1 MAGEILYKEA
11 CAQRSRT
18 VVGSSMALQPFA
30 FVRPFASG
38 QIDVA
43 VEDEVSEEDAAV
55 QGERG
60 VSGSGGPVEGGMTH
74 NSTAAIICAL

>member
-1 MAGEILYKEA
+1 
-11 CAQRSRT
+11 
-18 VVGSSMALQPFA
+18 MALQPFA
-30 FVRPFASG
+30 FVGPFASG

-60 VSGSGGPVEGGMTH
+60 VSGSGGPARGRKVEGGMTH